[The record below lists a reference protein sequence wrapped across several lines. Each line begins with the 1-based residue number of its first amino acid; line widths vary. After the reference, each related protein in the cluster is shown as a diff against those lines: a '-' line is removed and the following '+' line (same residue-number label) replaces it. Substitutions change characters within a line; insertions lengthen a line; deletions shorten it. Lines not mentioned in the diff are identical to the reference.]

1 MFAQVLEGKVRD
13 VDGLRAQLEA
23 WRSDL
28 QAGADGWVGT
38 TAGITAD
45 GTFLAV
51 VRFESQEAA
60 GANSSRPEQGE
71 WWKATEATFDGGTTF
86 TDCPDVDMVGAGGS
100 DDAGFV
106 QIIFGRADRSAILPI
121 ADELAATLRRT
132 RPDVIGATAAWPG
145 DGRIIQTVYF
155 TSEHDARAAESVEPV
170 SDEDRAASE
179 RLSSLMQMERF
190 VDLSDPW
197 LYSR

>member
-1 MFAQVLEGKVRD
+1 MFVQVLEGKVRD

-28 QAGADGWVGT
+28 QAGADGWLGT

-45 GTFLAV
+45 GTFIAV
-51 VRFESQEAA
+51 VRFESPEAA
-60 GANSSRPEQGE
+60 RANSSRPEQGE
-71 WWKATEATFDGGTTF
+71 WWRSTEAMFDGAVTF
-86 TDCPDVDMVGAGGS
+86 TDCPEVDIVGAGGS
-100 DDAGFV
+100 DAAGFA
-106 QIIFGRADRSAILPI
+106 QIIFGHADRSAILPI
-121 ADELAATLRRT
+121 ADELAATLRRM

-145 DGRIIQTVYF
+145 DGTIIQAVYF
-155 TSEHDARAAESVEPV
+155 TNESDARAAESVEPM

>member
-1 MFAQVLEGKVRD
+1 MFVQVLEGKVRD

-23 WRSDL
+23 WKSDL
-28 QAGADGWVGT
+28 QAGADGWLGT

-45 GTFLAV
+45 GTFVAV

-60 GANSSRPEQGE
+60 QANSSRPEQGE
-71 WWKATEATFDGGTTF
+71 WWKATEATFDGAVTF
-86 TDCPDVDMVGAGGS
+86 TDCPDVDIVGAGGS

-106 QIIFGRADRSAILPI
+106 QVIFGRADRSAILPI
-121 ADELAATLRRT
+121 ADELAATLRRM

-145 DGRIIQTVYF
+145 DGTLIQTVYF
-155 TSEHDARAAESVEPV
+155 TSERDARAGESAEPV

>member
-1 MFAQVLEGKVRD
+1 MFVQVLEGKVRD
-13 VDGLRAQLEA
+13 GDGLRGQLEA

-28 QAGADGWVGT
+28 QAGADGWLGT

-45 GTFLAV
+45 GTFIAV

-60 GANSSRPEQGE
+60 QANSSRPEQGE
-71 WWKATEATFDGGTTF
+71 WWKASEATFDGAVTF
-86 TDCPDVDMVGAGGS
+86 TDCPDVDIVGAGGS

-106 QIIFGRADRSAILPI
+106 QVIFGRADRSAILPI
-121 ADELAATLRRT
+121 ADELAATLRRM

-145 DGRIIQTVYF
+145 DGTLIQTVYF
-155 TSEHDARAAESVEPV
+155 TSERDARAGESAEPM

-190 VDLSDPW
+190 VDLSEPW

>member
-1 MFAQVLEGKVRD
+1 MFVQVLEGKVRD
-13 VDGLRAQLEA
+13 VDGVRAQLEA

-28 QAGADGWVGT
+28 QAGADGWLGT

-45 GTFLAV
+45 GTFIAV

-60 GANSSRPEQGE
+60 RANSSRPEQGE
-71 WWKATEATFDGGTTF
+71 WWNATEAMFDGAVTF
-86 TDCPDVDMVGAGGS
+86 TDCPDVDIVGAGGS

-121 ADELAATLRRT
+121 ADELAATLRRM

-145 DGRIIQTVYF
+145 DGTIIQAVYF
-155 TSEHDARAAESVEPV
+155 TSERDARAAESAEPM

-179 RLSSLMQMERF
+179 RVSSLMQMERF

>member
-1 MFAQVLEGKVRD
+1 VFVQVLEGKVRD
-13 VDGLRAQLEA
+13 GDGLRAQLEA

-28 QAGADGWVGT
+28 QAGADGWLGT
-38 TAGITAD
+38 TAGMTAD
-45 GTFLAV
+45 GRFIAV

-60 GANSSRPEQGE
+60 QANSSRAEQAE
-71 WWKATEATFDGGTTF
+71 WWKATEATFDGAVTF
-86 TDCPDVDMVGAGGS
+86 TDCPDVDIIGTGGS

-106 QIIFGRADRSAILPI
+106 QVIFGSADRSAILPV

-132 RPDVIGATAAWPG
+132 RPDVIGALAAWPG
-145 DGRIIQTVYF
+145 DGTFIQTVYF
-155 TSEHDARAAESVEPV
+155 TSESDARAAESAEPM
-170 SDEDRAASE
+170 SDEDRGASE
-179 RLSSLMQMERF
+179 RLASLMQMERF